1 MKRFSVSSLICCTLF
16 LAFSLQAADL
26 HRVVCKRVDRD
37 GEKYSLGV
45 AIGKLDDDQK
55 EETGLKGGALI
66 LEVLRDG
73 EADKIGLKKDDIIT
87 KFDGQEITSPRQLYD
102 IVAGITKE
110 KTVDVVVYRNGQQKE
125 FRAEL
130 KPRKPKEVTVNFQGD
145 DLDLNLPDLD
155 SLHEKIMDAV
165 PHYNEKGG
173 FLGVITKNLTDQLQK
188 YFDVQYGVLVEEVI
202 EDSPAE
208 KAGVEAGDIITEI
221 NDRKIE
227 DTGDLRRTLNFY
239 NAGDQIKMIYN
250 RRGKKNELKI
260 TLGNKEG
267 FAILPEWM
275 GGERMIRIPEIR
287 IEKEKIKDLQKE
299 IKDLK
304 IDIELFLI

>member
-1 MKRFSVSSLICCTLF
+1 MKRFSVSSLMCCTLF
-16 LAFSLQAADL
+16 LVFSLHAADL
-26 HRVVCKRVDRD
+26 HRVVCKRVNSD

-45 AIGKLDDDQK
+45 AIGKLDEDQK
-55 EETGLKGGALI
+55 KETGLKGGALI

-73 EADKIGLKKDDIIT
+73 EADKIGLKEDDIIT
-87 KFDGQEITSPRQLYD
+87 RFDGQEIASPRQLYD
-102 IVAGITKE
+102 IIAGINKE
-110 KTVDVVVYRNGQQKE
+110 KTVDIVVYRDGKKLD

-130 KPRKPKEVTVNFQGD
+130 KPQKPKEVTVHFQGD

-155 SLHEKIMDAV
+155 SLQGKIMEAI
-165 PHYNEKGG
+165 PHFNEKGG
-173 FLGVITKNLTDQLQK
+173 FLGVMTENLTDQLKK
-188 YFDVQYGVLVEEVI
+188 YFDVQYGVMVKEVI

-208 KAGVEAGDIITEI
+208 KAGILAGDIITEI

-239 NAGDQIKMIYN
+239 NAGDPINLIYN

-260 TLGNKEG
+260 TLGDKKG
-267 FAILPEWM
+267 FAILPEWI
-275 GGERMIRIPEIR
+275 GGETMIRIPDIR
-287 IEKEKIKDLQKE
+287 IEKEKIRDLQKE

-304 IDIELFLI
+304 IDVEVYII